1 MSVLVTGGTGLVG
14 SRLLKSFVEAG
25 IETRGLVR
33 AGKELPSGVAAV
45 EGDIL
50 DPETLPT
57 ALDGVSDVI
66 HLAALFRTADDDA
79 VWRVNRD
86 GTRNVVAAIQQHA
99 PDARLIMASTSNV
112 YVADLT
118 HPATE
123 SDPTAPWAAYPAS
136 KIEAEKHLQTSGL
149 TWSII
154 RLPFVYGDQ
163 DGHLEALP
171 KMAAERGWHPARRQ
185 SMAHHADIAA
195 AFQLALAGSVD
206 CRVINVADESPLSIY
221 EIAQLVGEPYPSSSE
236 PLDNPWQ
243 GQVDASLARRLGF
256 RPTVPSVYAA
266 IREGRM

>member
-1 MSVLVTGGTGLVG
+1 MTVLVTGGTGLVG
-14 SRLLKSFVEAG
+14 SRLLKRFVEAG
-25 IETRGLVR
+25 IEARGLVR
-33 AGKELPSGVAAV
+33 TGKEVPAGVTAV
-45 EGDIL
+45 DGDIL
-50 DPETLPT
+50 NPESLPA

-66 HLAALFRTADDDA
+66 HLAALFRTADEDA

-86 GTRNVVAAIQQHA
+86 GTGNLIAAVRQHA
-99 PDARLIMASTSNV
+99 PDARLILASTSNV
-112 YVADLT
+112 YAADLT

-123 SDPTAPWAAYPAS
+123 DDPTSPWAAYPAS
-136 KIEAEKHLQTSGL
+136 KIEAEQQLQASGL
-149 TWSII
+149 TWSVI
-154 RLPFVYGDQ
+154 RLPFVYGDR

-171 KMAAERGWHPARRQ
+171 RMAAERGWHPARKQ

-195 AFQLALAGSVD
+195 AFQLALTGAADGRIVN
-206 CRVINVADESPLSIY
+206 IADESPLSIY

-256 RPTVPSVYAA
+256 RATVPSVYAA

>member
-1 MSVLVTGGTGLVG
+1 MTVLVTGGTGLVG
-14 SRLLKSFVEAG
+14 SRLLKRIVEDG

-118 HPATE
+118 HPATAQPARLPRRPPHGPHAGRT
-123 SDPTAPWAAYPAS
+123 SSLPAS
-136 KIEAEKHLQTSGL
+136 DAPSTPSAGSLRPQQPHG
-149 TWSII
+149 
-154 RLPFVYGDQ
+154 R
-163 DGHLEALP
+163 GHHRRRVAPAAGGRHPLGCTCPANT
-171 KMAAERGWHPARRQ
+171 AAEA
-185 SMAHHADIAA
+185 
-195 AFQLALAGSVD
+195 
-206 CRVINVADESPLSIY
+206 
-221 EIAQLVGEPYPSSSE
+221 
-236 PLDNPWQ
+236 
-243 GQVDASLARRLGF
+243 
-256 RPTVPSVYAA
+256 T
-266 IREGRM
+266 